1 MRAKTL
7 VAAAGTAV
15 TLAAT
20 ASHLLAQAVTQ
31 PMPAPQSLISLY
43 NKTELALSFTT
54 VILNANIRVDG
65 TSSGGTEVDAEDDLG
80 LEQVRIE
87 PRIAARWRP
96 HRRHELEVG
105 YQFARRGAE
114 KTVER
119 QFTFRDSTYNVG
131 ANIQATMNT
140 DQAFLNY
147 RFAFTAK
154 PDAQLGATLGLGALF
169 PAAGV
174 HLMGTGGNVQFSQA
188 ATIPAP
194 IGAVGLFGRKL
205 LGTRWLLESDLRVL
219 ALGISRFDIRVLDFN
234 VATRYALS
242 PRFQIETG
250 VGGSGVKIDVAPR
263 TLPSGDPGVR
273 SGVIKYSM
281 MNVRAGLVF
290 VP

>member
-1 MRAKTL
+1 MGPETL
-7 VAAAGTAV
+7 QALREAGFNRVSFGVQDFDPAVREAVHRVQSPESTLATIAAARRARFDSV
-15 TLAAT
+15 
-20 ASHLLAQAVTQ
+20 
-31 PMPAPQSLISLY
+31 
-43 NKTELALSFTT
+43 N
-54 VILNANIRVDG
+54 VD
-65 TSSGGTEVDAEDDLG
+65 
-80 LEQVRIE
+80 
-87 PRIAARWRP
+87 
-96 HRRHELEVG
+96 
-105 YQFARRGAE
+105 
-114 KTVER
+114 
-119 QFTFRDSTYNVG
+119 
-131 ANIQATMNT
+131 
-140 DQAFLNY
+140 
-147 RFAFTAK
+147 
-154 PDAQLGATLGLGALF
+154 
-169 PAAGV
+169 
-174 HLMGTGGNVQFSQA
+174 LMGTGGNVQFSQEA
-188 ATIPAP
+188 SMTAP